1 MAKKIKTSKK
11 IKKNKMSSGK
21 KSSKLMD
28 IVIGAILGNVVSKYV
43 SAMPVV
49 KDLPYPKI
57 LSPVAIGLG
66 ASYLKIPYSEGMV
79 VGASVGAV
87 TEAIKSFAP
96 ESISKLMGA
105 DEYVI
110 SGNEGSDPL
119 MGAQFLLGEND
130 TQNQNPLD
138 RDDYVISGA
147 SNDPLD

>member
-1 MAKKIKTSKK
+1 MAKKRKISKLKKSKTR
-11 IKKNKMSSGK
+11 ISGK
-21 KSSKLMD
+21 SERLMD
-28 IVIGAILGNVVSKYV
+28 VVIGAVLGNVVAKYI
-43 SAMPVV
+43 SAMPVI

-87 TEAIKSFAP
+87 TEAIKAFAP
-96 ESISKLMGA
+96 ESISKLMGES
-105 DEYVI
+105 DQYVI
-110 SGNEGSDPL
+110 SGGESYDPL

-138 RDDYVISGA
+138 RDEYVISGA